1 MEIKMNQEL
10 IIVDKKDI
18 ADLNDFLW
26 ISRCKGISKRLARE
40 LYYVC
45 KRDGYYL
52 VKMKECEEWV
62 KYN

>member
-1 MEIKMNQEL
+1 MNQEQ

-40 LYYVC
+40 LYYIC

-52 VKMKECEEWV
+52 VKIERK
-62 KYN
+62 K